1 MKECLPD
8 LGKLC
13 ASWPPHFLNPVVTH
27 QLENYRLPNPEN
39 APRKLSPEVLKAPPT
54 SPIIP
59 LPTCNWWSTP
69 SHHRAPFW
77 SIFLLLDASVK
88 SKFMLLHP
96 LFSCFIHIGSICI
109 YMYIYVYIYTH
120 MYMYVSNVD
129 YIILHIR
136 QYTTNIYIYTH
147 IYTCTLSTI
156 RLHHHSMAPPWPR
169 RHGATSRPTRRRF
182 PRRKRRGPGGVGR
195 SAAGGEEF
203 AGGASDGGW
212 WGLISGVN
220 GGKLGNPPTKCD
232 TNGC

>member
-1 MKECLPD
+1 MGYTTHIWAFSEARWIFPMALRSWGKSLRDLLVLFWTPLQQILVSRCYKNGWPSPDVTSTSPCLW
-8 LGKLC
+8 
-13 ASWPPHFLNPVVTH
+13 ASLQRSGSNLAAFFRGLSQAFAVAGSLITASNDAKPPWWRNVYLTWGSCVLPGPLIFLNPVVTH

-109 YMYIYVYIYTH
+109 YIYVYIYIH
-120 MYMYVSNVD
+120 ICICMYQM
-129 YIILHIR
+129 
-136 QYTTNIYIYTH
+136 
-147 IYTCTLSTI
+147 
-156 RLHHHSMAPPWPR
+156 
-169 RHGATSRPTRRRF
+169 
-182 PRRKRRGPGGVGR
+182 
-195 SAAGGEEF
+195 
-203 AGGASDGGW
+203 
-212 WGLISGVN
+212 
-220 GGKLGNPPTKCD
+220 
-232 TNGC
+232 